1 MRKHLSTNRVK
12 APEALENSIT
22 RRELAEKIQTGLQKK
37 LMVLE
42 AGAGHGKTTSI
53 REKLNQLPSDRWQW
67 LTLNEDCNHLI
78 VFWSYLIETLKDQ
91 LGPMKE
97 EMLVYFQSG
106 MNAENIEEF
115 ISFLTDSLVLETSDY
130 FVLDDF
136 HTINDK
142 EVLHSFERFLEELPE
157 NLHVVITTRY
167 QPELY
172 LTKFLLAE
180 QLQYLQEEDFLLS
193 DVEGE
198 SFIQQNS
205 REALSQETMTYL
217 LKTAKGWIGGLKLL
231 MAVKKINQSQN
242 QKIRF
247 ENKILSE
254 YLAKEILGNLSK
266 EEQEFLVIT
275 GYFPFV
281 YPNLSQQ
288 LFPEIDF
295 SAMIE
300 DLQEKNLMI
309 SCIDRLEQKFT
320 FHPILKDYLVK
331 EFQAQSVEKQTTLKN
346 QTAAIFIEDGYL
358 DEGVALL
365 FELGKYQQ
373 LMNLIVEN
381 EQSFRRIYYIE
392 QIPREVALTN
402 IDFAFQ
408 KFVYY
413 YSNLEYENCHDLIE
427 ALEEKYPDKK
437 EIRALSGI
445 KLLLGSDYL
454 TTEQTPNTIQE
465 INQLKLDD
473 VSKAFIFLKSALI
486 LFFKESYQ
494 QAKHF
499 IEASLKLNQKSK
511 NNFLLYFNQTLL
523 AQVCEE
529 TGELNK
535 GLAILTAIY
544 QKLDGMG
551 FNSKMK
557 ETYQVSFFITI
568 TGIHL
573 KQLNLEAAADTLK
586 KANTNKHP
594 HIHASYLYNLAELHY
609 LSGDEEK
616 GWLAFKELETGAT
629 GSYSNPF
636 TQSGIMKYALKLG
649 QLPGYYEEQFIEAFE
664 AHPELHNMAY
674 RLFYGMILLKRGNY
688 QECLAIT
695 DQILEKSRKQRIYS
709 KIIEANLL
717 KLSALLKM
725 KGDTA
730 RQMLNIYHEC
740 LYYGSE
746 NRILNDFFLFRNEIE
761 ELTKLL
767 KDEIEANLEPR
778 EKDFHHEILKL
789 CCTSSDS
796 LLTERESEILAEMAK
811 GLTNKAI
818 GDKLFISV
826 ATVKT
831 HILNIYRKLEVNS
844 RVTAIEKAKQ
854 LHIL

>member
-42 AGAGHGKTTSI
+42 AGAGHGKTTAI

-106 MNAENIEEF
+106 MNAENIEEL

-130 FVLDDF
+130 LVLDDF

-473 VSKAFIFLKSALI
+473 VSKAFIFLK
-486 LFFKESYQ
+486 
-494 QAKHF
+494 
-499 IEASLKLNQKSK
+499 
-511 NNFLLYFNQTLL
+511 
-523 AQVCEE
+523 
-529 TGELNK
+529 
-535 GLAILTAIY
+535 
-544 QKLDGMG
+544 
-551 FNSKMK
+551 
-557 ETYQVSFFITI
+557 
-568 TGIHL
+568 
-573 KQLNLEAAADTLK
+573 
-586 KANTNKHP
+586 
-594 HIHASYLYNLAELHY
+594 
-609 LSGDEEK
+609 
-616 GWLAFKELETGAT
+616 
-629 GSYSNPF
+629 
-636 TQSGIMKYALKLG
+636 
-649 QLPGYYEEQFIEAFE
+649 
-664 AHPELHNMAY
+664 AH
-674 RLFYGMILLKRGNY
+674 
-688 QECLAIT
+688 
-695 DQILEKSRKQRIYS
+695 
-709 KIIEANLL
+709 
-717 KLSALLKM
+717 
-725 KGDTA
+725 
-730 RQMLNIYHEC
+730 
-740 LYYGSE
+740 
-746 NRILNDFFLFRNEIE
+746 
-761 ELTKLL
+761 
-767 KDEIEANLEPR
+767 
-778 EKDFHHEILKL
+778 
-789 CCTSSDS
+789 
-796 LLTERESEILAEMAK
+796 
-811 GLTNKAI
+811 
-818 GDKLFISV
+818 
-826 ATVKT
+826 
-831 HILNIYRKLEVNS
+831 
-844 RVTAIEKAKQ
+844 
-854 LHIL
+854 